1 MEKALVPRLVGFQAV
16 SSLRD
21 SGVPSLRSSILGCGP
36 WGTLLEAEF
45 VQIASGGITT
55 LLNIRKTVLTGFAVV
70 AIGAVWYA
78 KTIAQENSSSGV
90 VTVFDH
96 EKLDASFNKALTN
109 EGSNLLWSH
118 ASSVGTYNVDTH
130 SRESVKSAC
139 KPEGCSHKGFTAV
152 VYVVS
157 GAATLVIGGTAKA
170 TGRDKFGGESIQ
182 GGQSHRI
189 SKGDV
194 YIVPPD
200 TIHWYRNV
208 ETPFRYIEV
217 PVP

>member
-1 MEKALVPRLVGFQAV
+1 MNDRRNQTVFTARKILFLILVVALV
-16 SSLRD
+16 
-21 SGVPSLRSSILGCGP
+21 
-36 WGTLLEAEF
+36 T
-45 VQIASGGITT
+45 
-55 LLNIRKTVLTGFAVV
+55 
-70 AIGAVWYA
+70 AVWRVQSL
-78 KTIAQENSSSGV
+78 AQENSSAGV

-96 EKLDASFNKALTN
+96 QKLDASFAKALSN
-109 EGSNLLWSH
+109 DGSSLLWNH
-118 ASSVGTYNVDTH
+118 ASSAGTYNVDTH

-157 GAATLVIGGTAKA
+157 GAATLVIGGRAKA
-170 TGRDKFGGESIQ
+170 TAPDKFGGRFIQ
-182 GGQSHRI
+182 GGQSYRLG
-189 SKGDV
+189 KGDV

-200 TIHWYRNV
+200 TIHWYKDV

>member
-1 MEKALVPRLVGFQAV
+1 MALRKLVLVGLAA
-16 SSLRD
+16 
-21 SGVPSLRSSILGCGP
+21 SSI
-36 WGTLLEAEF
+36 A
-45 VQIASGGITT
+45 IT
-55 LLNIRKTVLTGFAVV
+55 
-70 AIGAVWYA
+70 WYVKSA
-78 KTIAQENSSSGV
+78 AQANSSTGV

-96 EKLDASFNKALTN
+96 QKLEASFAKALAN
-109 EGSNLLWSH
+109 DGSSLLWSH
-118 ASSVGTYNVDTH
+118 TSGGGTYNVDTH

-139 KPEGCSHKGFTAV
+139 RPEGCSHKGFTAV

-170 TGRDKFGGESIQ
+170 TIPDKFGGELIQ

-189 SKGDV
+189 SAGDV

-200 TIHWYRNV
+200 TIHWYKDV
-208 ETPFRYIEV
+208 QTPFRYIEV